1 MINSGALMEMKR
13 NHFIHR
19 SDLSSQSSRRFFFWP
34 FKKNEKF
41 IIRKGAMQPD
51 DVKRKINQIGT
62 GNQIEILRIGYDGT
76 MDDMPVIVEILD
88 ISNYGFTGRIINLER
103 TMIEG
108 ATRNLIYAKKGGGM
122 LEFNYNDGDIKE
134 INVPQDEALLQ
145 EERNI
150 GSLKEILSAL
160 DTGDQV
166 IVAYY
171 DEKQKGTVNTEGI
184 ITGKDENNENF
195 SLQIDKINRIEL
207 EKKINKQFNLS
218 SDLIIDIEMV

>member
-1 MINSGALMEMKR
+1 MEMKR

-34 FKKNEKF
+34 FKKKEKF

-51 DVKRKINQIGT
+51 EVKRKINQIGI

-76 MDDMPVIVEILD
+76 MDDMPVIVEIMD
-88 ISNYGFTGRIINLER
+88 IFNHGFIGRIINLER
-103 TMIEG
+103 SMIEG
-108 ATRNLIYAKKGGGM
+108 ATRNLVYAKKGGGR

-134 INVPQDEALLQ
+134 INIPQDEELLQ
-145 EERNI
+145 EERNL
-150 GSLKEILSAL
+150 GSLKEILAAL

-184 ITGKDENNENF
+184 ITEKDENNENF